1 MGFFKDF
8 KDDLS
13 QAVSELLPEKEGSNV
28 DTSDQMVNTLDS
40 DDLTTSVEAE
50 SQMKEWLEEF
60 TQDEINELLQDENDV
75 CFEVDNLT
83 DDIQDDDIITD
94 DNAIVDDN
102 TIVDDLGIPD
112 EIIQE
117 EGSTEDGIIYEDGT
131 KDDNAIVDDMGVMN
145 DDISKDDDINDYNE
159 EEISYEMMEDG
170 VELMGK
176 NAKFDENVDE
186 NMDVNFDELIE
197 DDIVDEDVDDNID
210 LELLDTLNAEE
221 NEEAEDSMAKP
232 EKKLRAASVA
242 DNDEVTV
249 ITKGTTI
256 DGNISSDGSL
266 DIMGNITGDV
276 ECLGKL
282 SITGKIVG
290 NSTAA
295 EVYINTDRL
304 EGSIN
309 SEGSVKVGLG
319 TVIVGDIVAT
329 SGVIA
334 GAVKGEIDINGPI
347 VIDSTAIIKGN
358 IKAKSVQINNG
369 AVIEGFCSLSYSDID
384 VDNVFE

>member
-1 MGFFKDF
+1 MGFLKDF

-13 QAVSELLPEKEGSNV
+13 QAVSELLPEKEVSNV
-28 DTSDQMVNTLDS
+28 DASDQMVNTLDLYDITNS
-40 DDLTTSVEAE
+40 AEAE
-50 SQMKEWLEEF
+50 SQMKDWLDGF
-60 TQDEINELLQDENDV
+60 AQDKDNDETQDENDIYLGV
-75 CFEVDNLT
+75 EDNIHAEDNL
-83 DDIQDDDIITD
+83 
-94 DNAIVDDN
+94 
-102 TIVDDLGIPD
+102 
-112 EIIQE
+112 
-117 EGSTEDGIIYEDGT
+117 
-131 KDDNAIVDDMGVMN
+131 KDDNIKDEDTLGESNIKNEDNLQEDSILGEDNILDEDIIQDEVSTMN
-145 DDISKDDDINDYNE
+145 DDTAMNGDINDNIK

-176 NAKFDENVDE
+176 NSNKNFDENVDE
-186 NMDVNFDELIE
+186 NIDVDFDEMNE
-197 DDIVDEDVDDNID
+197 VDFADDNDDDNID
-210 LELLDTLNAEE
+210 LELLDALNAEE
-221 NEEAEDSMAKP
+221 SADEEEVVAQP
-232 EKKLRAASVA
+232 EKKLRAASLS
-242 DNDEVTV
+242 DDDEVTV

-295 EVYINTDRL
+295 EVYINTERL
-304 EGSIN
+304 EGSVN

-334 GAVKGEIDINGPI
+334 GAVNGEIDINGPI